1 MQSNSSADTPNIVVL
16 DGFTLNPGDLDW
28 APLQS
33 LGNVKIFEH
42 STYEQIT
49 ERAQNADIILSNKA
63 IIDEGVMQKLPQL
76 KCICLM
82 ATGYNNIDITAAKE
96 KNIAVCNAVG
106 YGSDSVAQ
114 HVFALV
120 LTLTNQVYKH
130 HESVQNGKWSKC
142 RDFSYTLAPIQG
154 LAGKTFGIYGFG
166 KIGQKVGEIAHA
178 FGMKVI
184 AHHKHPERDAR
195 PWVSFV
201 GLKELFEQSDVL
213 SLHAPLNESN
223 KGIINATNLAKMKST
238 ALLINTG
245 RGGLVNELDLKE
257 ALEKGII
264 AGAGLDVLS
273 QEPPP
278 EDHLL
283 SGAQNC
289 IITPHNAWASRDAR
303 QRLFDIII
311 ENIEAFL
318 DGKPQNI
325 VY

>member
-1 MQSNSSADTPNIVVL
+1 MPNIVVL

-42 STYEQIT
+42 STYEQII
-49 ERAQNADIILSNKA
+49 ERAQDASIILSNKA
-63 IIDEGVMQKLPQL
+63 IIDQGVMQKLPQL

-82 ATGYNNIDITAAKE
+82 ATGYNNIDIIAAKE
-96 KNIAVCNAVG
+96 RNIAVCNAVG

-130 HESVQNGKWSKC
+130 HESVQKGDWSKC

-184 AHHKHPERDAR
+184 AYHKHPERDAR

-201 GLKELFEQSDVL
+201 GLRELFEQSDVL
-213 SLHAPLNESN
+213 SLHAPLSESN
-223 KGIINATNLAKMKST
+223 KGIINEINLAKMKAT

-245 RGGLVNELDLKE
+245 RGGLVNELDLKK
-257 ALEKGII
+257 ALEDGII

-283 SGAQNC
+283 LGTQNC

-303 QRLFDIII
+303 QRLFNIII
-311 ENIEAFL
+311 ENIKAFME
-318 DGKPQNI
+318 GKPQNM